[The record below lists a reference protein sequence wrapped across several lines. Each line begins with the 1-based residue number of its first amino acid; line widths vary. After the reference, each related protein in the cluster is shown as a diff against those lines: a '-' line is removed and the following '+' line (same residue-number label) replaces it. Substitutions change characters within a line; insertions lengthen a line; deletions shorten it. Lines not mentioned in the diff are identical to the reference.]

1 MRFGNNTF
9 ECSPNNFLL
18 FFFFPHYKQGDG
30 WILLLFH
37 ISGLLGVNGQS
48 NQMQI
53 QIQKNEM
60 QIQIQIQIS
69 VACWD
74 KFSLGPIC
82 EAATGPDSS
91 PLSFEYIPLFIP
103 TPFTEMQ
110 KSSTVSHI
118 HSESFPNI
126 S

>member
-1 MRFGNNTF
+1 MITFSPEKLVRFGNNTF

-18 FFFFPHYKQGDG
+18 FFFFPHYKQGDR

-37 ISGLLGVNGQS
+37 ISGLLGVNSQL
-48 NQMQI
+48 NQM
-53 QIQKNEM
+53 
-60 QIQIQIQIS
+60 QIQIQIS